1 MPKISFNSRLREEA
15 TAKTE
20 TGSKLL
26 KTAEE
31 ETVRRG
37 FHSVH
42 VDTMNWQI
50 PESKKSKDVDYWGT

>member
-1 MPKISFNSRLREEA
+1 MM
-15 TAKTE
+15 
-20 TGSKLL
+20 L

-31 ETVRRG
+31 EAVRRG

-50 PESKKSKDVDYWGT
+50 PESKKNKDVDYWGT